1 MAPEQTIIT
10 ASENTPKVQVS
21 KQMVTETSEKTA
33 TSKSKVNETK
43 ETKSISNEP
52 SGTVPIRPTYLDP
65 PKTTTKND
73 LFVSPSAF
81 PTWDD

>member
-21 KQMVTETSEKTA
+21 NQRVTETSEKTS
-33 TSKSKVNETK
+33 TSNSKVTETNETK
-43 ETKSISNEP
+43 SRSNEP
-52 SGTVPIRPTYLDP
+52 STVPIRPTHLDP

-73 LFVSPSAF
+73 LFISPSAF